1 MKSFVGTLL
10 KLVVLAILLL
20 ILLKFLF
27 IGVWLKQQSKSDANT
42 KTLELAFFENTPVDI
57 NVPVRYID
65 KDELITHGASLETKD
80 KKRFCFRTDRKDPN
94 RFWITKFSYCLGVRL
109 GARYQITDPEI
120 EKQLVELFRKY
131 EIEESLRFQQE
142 ENRTKKAPDSTT
154 DPKDEIF

>member
-1 MKSFVGTLL
+1 MKTFAGMLL
-10 KLVVLAILLL
+10 KVGVLVIFLLF
-20 ILLKFLF
+20 LLKFIF

-80 KKRFCFRTDRKDPN
+80 KKRFSFRTDRKDPN

-120 EKQLVELFRKY
+120 EKQLIELYRKQQH
-131 EIEESLRFQQE
+131 EEPLRFQQE
-142 ENRTKKAPDSTT
+142 ENRTKKAPDITT
-154 DPKDEIF
+154 DPKP

>member
-20 ILLKFLF
+20 ILLRFLF

-42 KTLELAFFENTPVDI
+42 KTLELAFFENIPVDI
-57 NVPVRYID
+57 KVPIRYID
-65 KDELITHGASLETKD
+65 KDELITRSALLETKD
-80 KKRFCFRTDRKDPN
+80 KKRFRFRTDPKDPN
-94 RFWITKFSYCLGVRL
+94 KFWITKSTYCLGVRL

-120 EKQLVELFRKY
+120 ERQLIELYRKQQH
-131 EIEESLRFQQE
+131 EESLRFQQE

-154 DPKDEIF
+154 DPKP

>member
-20 ILLKFLF
+20 ILLRFLF

-80 KKRFCFRTDRKDPN
+80 KKRFSFRTDPKDPN
-94 RFWITKFSYCLGVRL
+94 KFWITKSTYCLGVRL
-109 GARYQITDPEI
+109 GARYQIADPEI
-120 EKQLVELFRKY
+120 ERQLIELYRKQQHEG
-131 EIEESLRFQQE
+131 E
-142 ENRTKKAPDSTT
+142 
-154 DPKDEIF
+154 

>member
-1 MKSFVGTLL
+1 MKTFAGRLL
-10 KLVVLAILLL
+10 KVGVLVIILLF
-20 ILLKFLF
+20 LLKFIF

-80 KKRFCFRTDRKDPN
+80 KKRFSFRTDRKDPN

-120 EKQLVELFRKY
+120 EKQLIELYRKQQH
-131 EIEESLRFQQE
+131 EESLRFQQE

-154 DPKDEIF
+154 DPEP

>member
-1 MKSFVGTLL
+1 MKTFAGRLL
-10 KLVVLAILLL
+10 KVGVLVIILLF
-20 ILLKFLF
+20 LLKFIF

-80 KKRFCFRTDRKDPN
+80 KKRFSFRTDRKDPN

-120 EKQLVELFRKY
+120 EKQLIELYRKQQH
-131 EIEESLRFQQE
+131 EESLRFQQE

-154 DPKDEIF
+154 DPKP